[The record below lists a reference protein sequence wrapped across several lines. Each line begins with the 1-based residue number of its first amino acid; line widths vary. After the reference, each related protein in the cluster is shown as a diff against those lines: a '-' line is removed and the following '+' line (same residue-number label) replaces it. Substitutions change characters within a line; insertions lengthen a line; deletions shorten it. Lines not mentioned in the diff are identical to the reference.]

1 MSLRRGGEEVVERA
15 AFVGFVVREGDVAQA
30 RERRHGAD
38 RLGDERKHALRAG
51 VEKRLSSSA
60 IRYWLKLNSGP
71 PGIWIGVL
79 MRKMPAAISWTLVPE
94 LAFVIMAGFL
104 MGGG

>member
-1 MSLRRGGEEVVERA
+1 M
-15 AFVGFVVREGDVAQA
+15 REGDVAQA
-30 RERRHGAD
+30 RERQHGAD

-51 VEKRLSSSA
+51 GKKRLVVRDQVLVEVELRPA
-60 IRYWLKLNSGP
+60 GNL
-71 PGIWIGVL
+71 IGVL